1 MWDGMVAN
9 EAIFIKSLDIASL
22 PKIRNISDEAVRN
35 IVDIQI
41 AIQTLLTT
49 TPSGYQQYIQQVSI
63 GKKPTNPDYSFDKV
77 ITRVTESL
85 NSVIGPDKPYFG
97 GTFLKKGITF
107 LKKGI
112 AEPSGLGNKRPKK
125 LSKTRKQKRTKR
137 KTYKKRK

>member
-1 MWDGMVAN
+1 MASSIAMWDGMAAN

-97 GTFLKKGITF
+97 GTFLKKGI
-107 LKKGI
+107 